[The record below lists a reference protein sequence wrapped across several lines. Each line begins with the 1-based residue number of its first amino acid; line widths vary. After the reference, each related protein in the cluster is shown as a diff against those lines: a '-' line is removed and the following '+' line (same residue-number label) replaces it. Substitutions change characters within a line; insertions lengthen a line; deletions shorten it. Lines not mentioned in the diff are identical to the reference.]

1 MSADKGEPVLVC
13 LPKENNNDESA
24 RLLAWRVASGTRVKA
39 GQALAE
45 FETSKT
51 TFDLHAP
58 VDGIVQYQ
66 HREGDEI
73 SVGGLVCIV
82 SQDGCAVFLE
92 EQRKQ
97 ETAPPTA
104 LSAVASAAPPVR
116 ARSAVVSREPAAQGQ
131 RFSAKAR
138 ELLNRHGLDPVQ
150 FVKRGLV
157 RAQDVLSS
165 LRAES
170 EAAMPG
176 RANLQNGSQD
186 LHMIAPVTG
195 VPHRIEE
202 ISRSKRLEIAL
213 LRSGAQH
220 ALPSAVTLTCP
231 TLGLRAAA
239 ERAEMNLSAVLVY
252 EAGRLLK
259 KYPAFNAFFAN
270 GVHHFYQEANI
281 GFAFDAG
288 QGLKVPVLRRADEK
302 ALQELDRETRE
313 LMVQYLNNELAV
325 ESLAGGT
332 FTITDLA
339 QEGAA
344 FFSPLINQGQ
354 SAILGVGAELFA
366 PENSQGW
373 FHLTL
378 AFDHQLSNGR
388 EATQFL
394 VELSRRLA
402 AYELTWGGVRREE
415 PYCHHCERTLST
427 LREIKARLVEEVRPD
442 GAKGRVCS
450 LCLRG
455 L

>member
-1 MSADKGEPVLVC
+1 MSTDKGEPVLVC

-24 RLLAWRVASGTRVKA
+24 RLLAWRVAAGTRVSA

-73 SVGGLVCIV
+73 RVGGLVCIV
-82 SQDGCAVFLE
+82 SQDGCATFPAERPQPEAAVPD
-92 EQRKQ
+92 
-97 ETAPPTA
+97 APPAAAGRRPA
-104 LSAVASAAPPVR
+104 LSSATLASD
-116 ARSAVVSREPAAQGQ
+116 EPAAQGQ
-131 RFSAKAR
+131 RFSARAR
-138 ELLNRHGLDPVQ
+138 ELLRRHGLDPAH
-150 FVKRGLV
+150 FAKRGLI
-157 RAQDVLSS
+157 RAQEVLAS
-165 LRAES
+165 LPPEPVAVV
-170 EAAMPG
+170 PG
-176 RANLQNGSQD
+176 RANAHNGLQN
-186 LHMIAPVTG
+186 APVVAPAAG
-195 VPHRIEE
+195 VPCRSEE

-220 ALPSAVTLTCP
+220 TLPSAVTLACP

-239 ERAEMNLSAVLVY
+239 ERAAMNLSAALVY
-252 EAGRLLK
+252 EVGRLLMK
-259 KYPAFNAFFAN
+259 FPAFNAFFAD
-270 GVHHFYQEANI
+270 GVQHFYQEANI

-288 QGLKVPVLRRADEK
+288 QGLKVPVLRRADAK
-302 ALQELDRETRE
+302 ALQELDREIRE
-313 LMVQYLNNELAV
+313 LMVQYLNSELAV

-339 QEGAA
+339 QEGTA
-344 FFSPLINQGQ
+344 FFTPLINQGQ

-366 PENSQGW
+366 PEQSQGW

-394 VELSRRLA
+394 VELSRRLG
-402 AYELTWGGVRREE
+402 AYELAWGGVRREE

-427 LREIKARLVEEVRPD
+427 LHEINAHLVEEVRPD
-442 GAKGRVCS
+442 GAKARVCS